1 MRMPCSLNNNSRHVP
16 FSPRIPSSVLQDI
29 PALYFHVFFQ
39 KTLSGLRKEHTS
51 LVSSSSANTT
61 ALERANLQIEGLRD
75 TVAESQEKLA
85 ASERK
90 VKELNQQLEKWKKLE
105 SREDEELEKLRK
117 RKVELEVEVQDLQG
131 RLAESSQAAAQRDKL
146 NTKLDKYKVSLEEHK
161 VSTDTCFLFLVFL
174 VMSRPLWTRGTGSST
189 REKTKSANLRSAT
202 QNWKPICRTFNERS
216 RL

>member
-1 MRMPCSLNNNSRHVP
+1 M
-16 FSPRIPSSVLQDI
+16 
-29 PALYFHVFFQ
+29 
-39 KTLSGLRKEHTS
+39 
-51 LVSSSSANTT
+51 SSSSANTT

-85 ASERK
+85 AAERK

-161 VSTDTCFLFLVFL
+161 VSA
-174 VMSRPLWTRGTGSST
+174 GT
-189 REKTKSANLRSAT
+189 
-202 QNWKPICRTFNERS
+202 
-216 RL
+216 

>member
-1 MRMPCSLNNNSRHVP
+1 M
-16 FSPRIPSSVLQDI
+16 
-29 PALYFHVFFQ
+29 
-39 KTLSGLRKEHTS
+39 
-51 LVSSSSANTT
+51 SSSSANTT

-85 ASERK
+85 AAERK

-161 VSTDTCFLFLVFL
+161 VSTGTCFLFLVFL
-174 VMSRPLWTRGTGSST
+174 VMGRPLWTRGTGSST

-202 QNWKPICRTFNERS
+202 RNWKPICRTFNEKS